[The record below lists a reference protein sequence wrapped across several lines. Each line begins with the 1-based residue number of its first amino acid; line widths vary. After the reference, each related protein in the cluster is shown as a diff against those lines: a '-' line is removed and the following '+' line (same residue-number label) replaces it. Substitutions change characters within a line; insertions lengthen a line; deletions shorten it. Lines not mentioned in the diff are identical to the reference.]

1 MKMVERTRSLLK
13 DAILIDPGWALQDP
27 MKHPGSLKLR
37 SEQSVPTPFLS
48 GLNFEKLSVQ
58 TLSRQG
64 HRPIRTRTNA
74 GKLMAMVT

>member
-1 MKMVERTRSLLK
+1 VSFQVQALL
-13 DAILIDPGWALQDP
+13 
-27 MKHPGSLKLR
+27 
-37 SEQSVPTPFLS
+37 SVP
-48 GLNFEKLSVQ
+48 LNKENAAVDRAAGKTDQPLALKPPQAGSTLRRKLSVQ